1 MNPVKIQLK
10 TDTVA
15 NWQLNENALLLNG
28 EAAVVQFPDGTSKL
42 KIGDG
47 ATVFKDLPYATGQ
60 VPEQFKLHISE
71 DGGKTFLSANEFFLI
86 NIDEEEYNLKVL
98 DGSLLSNAIYEVS
111 SDNYDVMGDRIIN
124 VAEPELSSDAATK
137 NYVDNQLLNAGD
149 KYVLKTAALE
159 QYGSGL
165 SCKVDNYTIT
175 TIEVAN
181 PTVSIS
187 VILPEMTI
195 DNKVRDF
202 VIRFENTGNE
212 NASIAFVPQN
222 DEDIDY
228 ESDSDNWAIIEPG
241 INLISFTETKR

>member
-1 MNPVKIQLK
+1 M
-10 TDTVA
+10 
-15 NWQLNENALLLNG
+15 
-28 EAAVVQFPDGTSKL
+28 
-42 KIGDG
+42 
-47 ATVFKDLPYATGQ
+47 
-60 VPEQFKLHISE
+60 
-71 DGGKTFLSANEFFLI
+71 
-86 NIDEEEYNLKVL
+86 
-98 DGSLLSNAIYEVS
+98 
-111 SDNYDVMGDRIIN
+111 
-124 VAEPELSSDAATK
+124 
-137 NYVDNQLLNAGD
+137 NAGD
-149 KYVLKTAALE
+149 KYVLKTATLE

-212 NASIAFVPQN
+212 NASVAFVPQN

-228 ESDSDNWAIIEPG
+228 ESDSEDWAIIEPG

>member
-1 MNPVKIQLK
+1 MK

-111 SDNYDVMGDRIIN
+111 FDNYDMMGDRIIN

-137 NYVDNQLLNAGD
+137 NYVDN
-149 KYVLKTAALE
+149 
-159 QYGSGL
+159 
-165 SCKVDNYTIT
+165 
-175 TIEVAN
+175 
-181 PTVSIS
+181 
-187 VILPEMTI
+187 
-195 DNKVRDF
+195 
-202 VIRFENTGNE
+202 
-212 NASIAFVPQN
+212 
-222 DEDIDY
+222 
-228 ESDSDNWAIIEPG
+228 
-241 INLISFTETKR
+241 